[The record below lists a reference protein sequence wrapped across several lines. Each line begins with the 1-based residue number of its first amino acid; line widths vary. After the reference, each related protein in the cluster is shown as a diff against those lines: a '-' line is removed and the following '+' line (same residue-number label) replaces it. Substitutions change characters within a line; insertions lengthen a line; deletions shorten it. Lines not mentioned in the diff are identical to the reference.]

1 MARMFIDCR
10 KYPSE
15 KNCTVSIAADWKPP
29 CSMLSPCS
37 HTDGP
42 QLREMIGQA
51 IQQESAGAPPDIA
64 ARDVKPAA
72 CHQKASAGTMM
83 PAHSPRHLTAKGATA

>member
-1 MARMFIDCR
+1 
-10 KYPSE
+10 
-15 KNCTVSIAADWKPP
+15 
-29 CSMLSPCS
+29 
-37 HTDGP
+37 
-42 QLREMIGQA
+42 MIGQA
-51 IQQESAGAPPDIA
+51 IQQESAGSPPDIA